1 MNKIEELA
9 KQSGW
14 NDWTDDDNWIHP
26 WYQERGY
33 LTLNDLEQFAELIV
47 KECCKIILDN
57 GYHNPIMRI
66 RPENPEDIVTY
77 VKEHFG
83 IDDNLQ

>member
-1 MNKIEELA
+1 MTKINKLVQNEMRDHYYAVDEED
-9 KQSGW
+9 SGYYGPEA
-14 NDWTDDDNWIHP
+14 T
-26 WYQERGY
+26 EAS
-33 LTLNDLEQFAELIV
+33 LKAFAELMV

-66 RPENPEDIVTY
+66 HPENPEDIVAY